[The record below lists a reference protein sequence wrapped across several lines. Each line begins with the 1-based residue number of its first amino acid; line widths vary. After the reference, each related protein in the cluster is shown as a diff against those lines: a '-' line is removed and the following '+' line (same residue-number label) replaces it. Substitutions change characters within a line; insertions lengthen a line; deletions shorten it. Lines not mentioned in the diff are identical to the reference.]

1 MKVDEMEW
9 RGGKWRES
17 RELAITL
24 CLHFFGLEHRHLA
37 LGRHFSFAFH
47 SHVVSLLLAVFW
59 SMFMLEI
66 PINFLRPT
74 SSKIL
79 IANPIS
85 PLCSKH
91 ILNAQVAIRSHCCTL
106 ESTSHFITGD

>member
-37 LGRHFSFAFH
+37 LGPHFSFAFD

-59 SMFMLEI
+59 SMFMLKV
-66 PINFLRPT
+66 PHQSP

-79 IANPIS
+79 IANTIS

-106 ESTSHFITGD
+106 ESTSHLITGD

>member
-1 MKVDEMEW
+1 
-9 RGGKWRES
+9 
-17 RELAITL
+17 
-24 CLHFFGLEHRHLA
+24 
-37 LGRHFSFAFH
+37 
-47 SHVVSLLLAVFW
+47 
-59 SMFMLEI
+59 MLEI